1 MNHKD
6 EILWQLGGCLGLIV
20 AIGIGHI
27 VLYDVMYDIR
37 KCMTHQHLK

>member
-6 EILWQLGGCLGLIV
+6 EIPWQLGGCLGLTV

-27 VLYDVMYDIR
+27 VVWYDVMYHISA
-37 KCMTHQHLK
+37 